1 MKTPLYN
8 VAFDALNHL
17 ERAPNTT
24 VFEIGENHIS
34 GRTFRNM
41 VIGIALNMREKG
53 VDKTSC
59 VALHFTDTVL
69 ATAFTLAISL
79 IGCKWVALNKNL
91 SNGELDVT
99 HIIHRSNLEIESN
112 KPIYKVDESWF
123 GVPSNAIMKFTQ
135 QRNPKDIW
143 MIAQSS
149 GTTGNPK
156 NIYVSYNSY
165 WHRANDNNVKLLRD
179 VKKATCLYS
188 ALKSSTQYRLI
199 AYIMRDIPIVENLQY
214 DDLPKHPGILV
225 TGSLAQIMHFIK
237 DRHSDT
243 PHDAIVDV
251 TGAATSRKDA
261 EKLLKH
267 FKTIRIC
274 YGATETSRSCMK
286 VITHIDQYNGSV
298 GKPFRDVKLKINDGM
313 IHLKTPRNVVNDWFV
328 SGDLGYIQNDEL
340 YITGRKN
347 EQLNIGGI
355 KIDPNTIDLAIKSI
369 DGVEDCLVFQN
380 TDLELSEQL
389 SVLVVGTPSNIF
401 EDCMKQVGVSKTP
414 KNVYYVEKLPL
425 NQNGKATRKDAMKVI
440 EGITPIKYVFS

>member
-8 VAFDALNHL
+8 VAFDAINHL
-17 ERAPNTT
+17 ERVPNGI
-24 VFEIGENHIS
+24 VFQAGDANIS
-34 GRTFRNM
+34 GKTFRNM
-41 VIGIALNMREKG
+41 IIGLALHMRERG
-53 VDKTSC
+53 VSQTSC
-59 VALHFTDTVL
+59 VAIHFTDNVL

-79 IGCKWVALNKNL
+79 IGCKWTALNMNSSK
-91 SNGELDVT
+91 SELEIT
-99 HIIHRSNLEIESN
+99 HIIHRSNLEINSN
-112 KPIYKVDESWF
+112 IPTYKVDQSWF
-123 GVPSNAIMKFTQ
+123 GIPTNAKIEFTQ
-135 QRNPKDIW
+135 QKNPADIW

-214 DDLPKHPGILV
+214 DDLPKHPGILI
-225 TGSLAQIMHFIK
+225 TGSLTQIMHFIRDK
-237 DRHSDT
+237 QTDT
-243 PHDAIVDV
+243 PHDAIIDI

-298 GKPFRDVKLKINDGM
+298 GKPFRDVKMKIHDGM

-328 SGDLGYIQNDEL
+328 SGDIGYIKNDEL

-355 KIDPNTIDLAIKSI
+355 KIDPNTIDLIIKSI
-369 DGVEDCLVFQN
+369 DGVDDCLVFQN
-380 TDLELSEQL
+380 TDLELNEQL
-389 SVLVVGTPSNIF
+389 SVLVVGNPSNIF

-425 NQNGKATRKDAMKVI
+425 NQNGKPTRKDAMKVI
-440 EGITPIKYVFS
+440 EGITPTKYIIS